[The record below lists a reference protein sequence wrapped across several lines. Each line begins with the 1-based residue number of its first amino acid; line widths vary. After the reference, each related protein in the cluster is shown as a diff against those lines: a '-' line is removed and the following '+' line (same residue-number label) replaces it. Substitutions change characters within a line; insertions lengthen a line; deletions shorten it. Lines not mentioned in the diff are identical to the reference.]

1 MLLLFCREP
10 VFPSSQERCSPQLP
24 GEQRTAVTSRSRL
37 GISALT
43 SSGQCHPLRNQPL
56 SGQLL
61 LPARSWVSHRVLRV
75 PRSSHSLWRPGCR
88 VPTLLPPGCV
98 TLANHFTS
106 LNLPFLGC
114 EVETTMPLLR
124 SSWECELEGHMS
136 HLPGTPWARGAY
148 LPLSELRG
156 WEEGEIIYLFV
167 TQAPDGVFVSCVW
180 VLQERRFQKD
190 LGVRMLPPPGSPAR
204 LQLYHSLSS

>member
-1 MLLLFCREP
+1 MVLTFLSHYVYLQNLNESKILKELPPILQYICKSIKKSQIMLLLFCREP

-56 SGQLL
+56 SGQLR
-61 LPARSWVSHRVLRV
+61 LPAGSWVSHRVLMK
-75 PRSSHSLWRPGCR
+75 PKSAHSLWRPGCT

-98 TLANHFTS
+98 ILANHFTS

-114 EVETTMPLLR
+114 KVETTMPLLR
-124 SSWECELEGHMS
+124 SS
-136 HLPGTPWARGAY
+136 
-148 LPLSELRG
+148 
-156 WEEGEIIYLFV
+156 
-167 TQAPDGVFVSCVW
+167 
-180 VLQERRFQKD
+180 
-190 LGVRMLPPPGSPAR
+190 
-204 LQLYHSLSS
+204 